1 MTGTSPRRVF
11 ISYAH
16 ESDRHA
22 ELVRRLWVFLRECGI
37 DVRLDR
43 ETASRRTDWALWM
56 ADQIRSADHV
66 LVIASTEYRRRA
78 EGRSGPADGRGA
90 QWEARLIRDA
100 FYADQ
105 RALDRFLP
113 VVLPGEST
121 AGVPDFLAP
130 ATSTVYAV
138 SDFTVPGAEALL
150 RVLLDQPWEAPPALG
165 TPPLLPRRDDAPRP
179 AAATGPG
186 PAARDLTGPDLAP
199 DPVVSATYPFLRS
212 PTSACLG
219 LWTSPDGARPATA
232 DNDRRVWFYDVD
244 RPVLLSRVRADSG
257 FWTGGG
263 APHVALPPGAVAVT
277 GCGRVL
283 KFHALPAGALAH
295 EVRVPAEITGLAPLP
310 GADLVAV
317 ATADDAGLTAWSVAS
332 CAPVAAP
339 WSPPGAP
346 VTAVA
351 ASGDGTAL
359 FFARGPLVTR
369 LDRASGARRDWT
381 AAGPVTRLATSWDGD
396 RFATSTGGR
405 GRAGHYQLWRA
416 DRRDP
421 HRTSPHAAY
430 YPSVALDP
438 SGSLVALNRDHAMH
452 VIRFTDQ
459 AILGVPDGR
468 EGHVAFAAGGRDLVV
483 ADNPNFAAPGI
494 RRLALRRA
502 VP

>member
-22 ELVRRLWVFLRECGI
+22 ELVRRLWVFLRGCGI

-43 ETASRRTDWALWM
+43 ETTARRTDWALWM

-78 EGRSGPADGRGA
+78 EGRAGPADGRGA

-113 VVLPGEST
+113 VVLPGESV

-130 ATSTVYAV
+130 ATSTVYPV

-150 RVLLDQPWEAPPALG
+150 RVLLDQPWEVPPPLG
-165 TPPLLPRRDDAPRP
+165 PPPLLPRRDDTPPP
-179 AAATGPG
+179 APG
-186 PAARDLTGPDLAP
+186 PTPPGLVGPDLAP
-199 DPVVSATYPFLRS
+199 ALVVSATYPFLRS

-219 LWTSPDGARPATA
+219 LWTSPDGTRLATA
-232 DNDRRVWFYDVD
+232 DNDRRVWLYDVD
-244 RPVLLSRVRADSG
+244 RPVLLSRVRADRRFSG
-257 FWTGGG
+257 SGH
-263 APHVALPPGAVAVT
+263 PHVALPAGAVAVT
-277 GCGRVL
+277 GCGRSL
-283 KFHALPAGALAH
+283 RFHALPSGALTH

-310 GADLVAV
+310 GTDRVAV
-317 ATADDAGLTAWSVAS
+317 ATANGAGLTAWSVAS
-332 CAPVAAP
+332 CSPVAPP
-339 WSPPGAP
+339 WTPPGAP

-359 FFARGPLVTR
+359 FFATGRLVTR
-369 LDRASGARRDWT
+369 LDLASGARLGWT
-381 AAGPVTRLATSWDGD
+381 AAGPVVRLAASWDGD
-396 RFATSTGGR
+396 RFATATGGR
-405 GRAGHYQLWRA
+405 GRAGHYELWRA
-416 DRRDP
+416 DQREP
-421 HRTSPHAAY
+421 HWGSPHAAF

-438 SGSLVALNRDHAMH
+438 TGSLVALNRDRAVH

-468 EGHVAFAAGGRDLVV
+468 EGHVAFASGGRDLLV
-483 ADNPNFAAPGI
+483 ADNPGFAAPGI
-494 RRLALRRA
+494 RRLALHPGA
-502 VP
+502 P